1 MSATS
6 NISPAR
12 LATRLERVGFS
23 DIVKLRNRVMEMRAA
38 NQTVHQFE
46 GGEPFFPTPEH
57 IKDAMTAALRA
68 DKTGYAPSSGIPELR
83 HAIAEKLRTQNN
95 IAAQETDVIVTNGGM
110 QALYAAFQSLVNPGD
125 EVILFSPYW
134 TPIGDLI
141 TGCEATPVFVPT
153 DEARRDGFH
162 ETLARYVT
170 PKTGVIYYNTP
181 QNPTGIVLTRDEA
194 QAVAD
199 FTIERDLLLIAD
211 EAYEDL
217 LYDAEHV
224 SIASLPGMYERTV
237 TTYTLSKSYAMTG
250 WRLGYALAPEPWM
263 TGLKKITLYST
274 NGVSTPTQWA
284 AAAALATP
292 PEFFERIRSEYRTR
306 RDLLVGGLNQI
317 GLGCVAPAG
326 AFYVFP
332 DVTSINTDSRQAA
345 NTLLERAQI
354 AAVPGVVFGT
364 HGEGHVRMTFSTSIE
379 KIETG
384 LNSLRRNL

>member
-1 MSATS
+1 
-6 NISPAR
+6 
-12 LATRLERVGFS
+12 
-23 DIVKLRNRVMEMRAA
+23 MEMRAA
-38 NQTVHQFE
+38 GQTVHQFE

-95 IAAQETDVIVTNGGM
+95 IAAQEEDVIVTNGGM
-110 QALYAAFQSLVNPGD
+110 QALYGAFQSLVNPGD

-153 DEARRDGFH
+153 DEARREGFR

-170 PKTGVIYYNTP
+170 PKTRVIYYNTP
-181 QNPTGIVLTRDEA
+181 QNPTGIVLTRAEA

-284 AAAALATP
+284 AVAALATP
-292 PEFFERIRSEYRTR
+292 PGFFERIRTEYRTR
-306 RDLLVGGLNQI
+306 RDLLVGGLNEI
-317 GLGCVAPAG
+317 GLSCDAPAG

-332 DVTSINTDSRQAA
+332 DVTSINADSRQAA
-345 NTLLERAQI
+345 NTLLEQAQI

-379 KIETG
+379 KIESA
-384 LNSLRRNL
+384 LDSLRRNLP